1 MGHFNWLVSEGSTYP
16 AGKIVYEVGGG
27 YEARFTAGALPG
39 NFHCYLLPVRL
50 SGRREGEGGSLD
62 LE

>member
-1 MGHFNWLVSEGSTYP
+1 MFSDFGDSYRIYRACELVNWLVSEGSTYP

-39 NFHCYLLPVRL
+39 NFHCYLLPV
-50 SGRREGEGGSLD
+50 
-62 LE
+62 